1 MISKLSFDFST
12 FRNGLLMGMADAVP
26 GVSGGTIALILGIYN
41 KLIFSLSE
49 CLNFFKNRFPKE
61 SFAKFIS
68 SFQFLFTLGLGML
81 FSYFVVTKVLVG
93 SEGQEGL
100 LLRSSTAPF
109 IFSLFFGLVLSSIKE
124 PWQRVKSRNFFRYT
138 LCFSAFFLV
147 LLYTTFSFA
156 NEGGNNLLI
165 IGGALALTA
174 MLLPG
179 ISGALVLLTL
189 GQYTVIA
196 NAIHDS
202 DFTVIFYFLCGG
214 LLGLVT
220 FVPLMNYMLL
230 NYKEDVMSVLT
241 GLMLGS
247 LATLWPWKESYDS
260 KGVSPNMGLN
270 QVLEDFEVMHI
281 LGTIFSGFLGLIL
294 YLSLKRL
301 EEDAK

>member
-1 MISKLSFDFST
+1 M
-12 FRNGLLMGMADAVP
+12 
-26 GVSGGTIALILGIYN
+26 
-41 KLIFSLSE
+41 
-49 CLNFFKNRFPKE
+49 
-61 SFAKFIS
+61 
-68 SFQFLFTLGLGML
+68 
-81 FSYFVVTKVLVG
+81 VG

-109 IFSLFFGLVLSSIKE
+109 IFSLFFGLVLSSVKE
-124 PWQRVKSRNFFRYT
+124 PWQRVQSRNFFRYT
-138 LCFSAFFLV
+138 LCLSAFTLV

-196 NAIHDS
+196 NAVHDS

-260 KGVSPNMGLN
+260 KGVSPNLGLN
-270 QVLEDFEVMHI
+270 QVLEDFEFMHI
-281 LGTIFSGFLGLIL
+281 LGTIFSGFLGFIL
-294 YLSLKRL
+294 YFSLKRL

>member
-1 MISKLSFDFST
+1 M
-12 FRNGLLMGMADAVP
+12 
-26 GVSGGTIALILGIYN
+26 
-41 KLIFSLSE
+41 
-49 CLNFFKNRFPKE
+49 
-61 SFAKFIS
+61 
-68 SFQFLFTLGLGML
+68 
-81 FSYFVVTKVLVG
+81 
-93 SEGQEGL
+93 
-100 LLRSSTAPF
+100 
-109 IFSLFFGLVLSSIKE
+109 
-124 PWQRVKSRNFFRYT
+124 
-138 LCFSAFFLV
+138 
-147 LLYTTFSFA
+147 
-156 NEGGNNLLI
+156 LI

-196 NAIHDS
+196 NAVHDS

-260 KGVSPNMGLN
+260 KGVSPNLGLN
-270 QVLEDFEVMHI
+270 QILE
-281 LGTIFSGFLGLIL
+281 
-294 YLSLKRL
+294 
-301 EEDAK
+301 